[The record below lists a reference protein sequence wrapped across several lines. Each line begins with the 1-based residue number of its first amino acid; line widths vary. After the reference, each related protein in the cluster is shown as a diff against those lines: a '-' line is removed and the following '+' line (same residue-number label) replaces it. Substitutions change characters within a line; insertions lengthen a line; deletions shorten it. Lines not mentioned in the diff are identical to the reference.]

1 MSINQT
7 PLENI
12 TFYYYEDKG
21 FITFTYIPYTFA
33 CVEKTQ
39 ELMEKDRLTS
49 FLPSLVIFYL
59 FVPITFL
66 TLIVY
71 SLIYVLN
78 SFQENSDNTLLPFH
92 EK

>member
-12 TFYYYEDKG
+12 TFYYYEDKV
-21 FITFTYIPYTFA
+21 IKPSA
-33 CVEKTQ
+33 CVEKTL

-78 SFQENSDNTLLPFH
+78 SFQENTDNTLLPFQ

>member
-33 CVEKTQ
+33 CVEKT
-39 ELMEKDRLTS
+39 
-49 FLPSLVIFYL
+49 
-59 FVPITFL
+59 
-66 TLIVY
+66 
-71 SLIYVLN
+71 
-78 SFQENSDNTLLPFH
+78 
-92 EK
+92 